1 MKYKKLINNELK
13 NISANHIAIIM
24 DGNGRWAKEK
34 GLSRIE
40 GHREGV
46 NTVQKITEFCVEYG
60 LDYLTLYTF
69 SEENWKRPKKEIYA
83 LMNLLVD
90 SLDSQLNLFLDNNV
104 RFKTIG
110 DLSKIDIITKTKIN
124 QFKSKTKDNSG
135 MVLNLAISYGS
146 RQEIL
151 NAINTMIDSNRKTH
165 VNINEFNSLL
175 YTNNIPEPDLL
186 IRTGGENRISNFL
199 LWQIAYTEIYFSK
212 VYWPDFDVDEMK
224 EAINDFES
232 RERRFGKIS
241 EQLK

>member
-1 MKYKKLINNELK
+1 MKSKKLINNELK
-13 NISANHIAIIM
+13 NTSANHIAIIM

-46 NTVQKITEFCVEYG
+46 NTVKKITEFCVEYG
-60 LDYLTLYTF
+60 LQYLTLYTF

-90 SLDSQLNLFLDNNV
+90 TLDNQLNLFLDNNV

-110 DLSKIDIITKTKIN
+110 DLSKVDIITKRKIN
-124 QFKSKTKDNSG
+124 QFKSKTKDNNG
-135 MVLNLAISYGS
+135 MILNLAISYGS

-151 NAINTMIDSNRKTH
+151 NAINIIIDSNRKIH
-165 VNINEFNSLL
+165 ININEFNSLL

-224 EAINDFES
+224 KAINDFES
-232 RERRFGKIS
+232 RERRFGKTS

>member
-1 MKYKKLINNELK
+1 MKSKKLINNELK
-13 NISANHIAIIM
+13 NTSANHIAIIM

-46 NTVQKITEFCVEYG
+46 NTVKKITEFCVEYG
-60 LDYLTLYTF
+60 LQYLTLYTF

-90 SLDSQLNLFLDNNV
+90 TLDNQLNLFLDNNV

-110 DLSKIDIITKTKIN
+110 DLSKVDIITKRKIN
-124 QFKSKTKDNSG
+124 QFKSKTRDNNG
-135 MVLNLAISYGS
+135 MILNLAISYGS

-151 NAINTMIDSNRKTH
+151 NAINIIIDSNRKIH
-165 VNINEFNSLL
+165 ININEFNSLL

-224 EAINDFES
+224 KAINDFES
-232 RERRFGKIS
+232 RERRFGKTS